1 MKKLLPNIF
10 LVISIFLS
18 ANANAQFWS
27 KPKVEEPCNVYW
39 NGREFKLGSTKGNS
53 EFGRFSYSYY
63 GVEAV
68 IVSLPI
74 AMINELKIKG
84 KVGDDIPMEGK
95 FKKFV
100 DSHWSDISKLCKLE
114 KIK

>member
-1 MKKLLPNIF
+1 MKKILRSCSLIF
-10 LVISIFLS
+10 ISLWS
-18 ANANAQFWS
+18 AYASAQFWS

-53 EFGRFSYSYY
+53 DFGRFSYSYY

-68 IVSLPI
+68 IVSLPV
-74 AMINELKIKG
+74 AMTKELKIDG
-84 KVGDDIPMEGK
+84 KVGENIPMEGK
-95 FKKFV
+95 FKRFV